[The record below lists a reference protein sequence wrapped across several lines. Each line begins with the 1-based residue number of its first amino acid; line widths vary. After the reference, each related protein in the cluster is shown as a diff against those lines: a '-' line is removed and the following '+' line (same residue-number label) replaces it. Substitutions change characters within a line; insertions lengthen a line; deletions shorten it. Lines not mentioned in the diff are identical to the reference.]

1 VFVGFGR
8 PQALI
13 INTRATERPDSFALS
28 WTPEVLIINTQA
40 TERPDSFAPSWT
52 PEALIINTRATGRPD
67 SFPPSDGVGPKPETQ
82 THSIPST
89 SWAGIQRILK
99 GFNAKKRRRG
109 RPRVAKTS
117 ARWWSGLAS
126 MDQRGRKIAGTVS
139 RFTARSLLLL
149 ARFISTYDEDTSI
162 TTVVSTSGAC
172 ATIHA
177 TPTSE
182 AKPQSLSECI
192 RTCGCNR
199 RNCSGRERYIHT

>member
-1 VFVGFGR
+1 VECQPTKDAISIVS
-8 PQALI
+8 PAPLI
-13 INTRATERPDSFALS
+13 LS
-28 WTPEVLIINTQA
+28 TLPLLASRRRRVNQ
-40 TERPDSFAPSWT
+40 
-52 PEALIINTRATGRPD
+52 
-67 SFPPSDGVGPKPETQ
+67 
-82 THSIPST
+82 
-89 SWAGIQRILK
+89 AGIQRILK

-199 RNCSGRERYIHT
+199 HNCSGRERYIHT